1 MSTKK
6 FSDFTEGPVQEGDHK
21 FSDIEIVW
29 RSHIN
34 VMTKARRNGQI
45 WMLKSLT
52 EDVADDL
59 LYQEML
65 YKECRLLMQ
74 VQGHKSI
81 VRCTG
86 MENVEGLGDAI
97 VMEYVEGK
105 NLAEMITQGN
115 ALTTQERL
123 RIFRELLDA
132 VEYLHQSGCV
142 HCDLKPENIMLTHV
156 GKNVKLIDFG
166 FTDSDSY
173 YILKQASGTHGYMP
187 PDRESGKTP
196 DARTD
201 IYALGKILEDLGL
214 GDAYAEV
221 IARCQK
227 PAAQRYS
234 TVSELR
240 TDLDASVRKYHK
252 RQRIHKMLKWLGGI
266 ALAICLLLAVF
277 YGISLFRSRNVIHKG
292 DTFKTALDFLRP
304 FGINE
309 TETPWG
315 NVLEGRKQLLLW
327 GPEYK
332 NARWH
337 NSGDATQMYPTITE
351 QWGPEGA
358 EPELIHTRNKE
369 HHWMYSRLDELRL
382 TFMKNFVDTG
392 YVFLGVYR
400 MSLTQSDTTKVVWVR
415 VAEEV
420 DIDDLDAVE
429 ALRNEPRD

>member
-21 FSDIEIVW
+21 FSDIEIVR

-34 VMTKARRNGQI
+34 VMTKARRDGRI
-45 WMLKSLT
+45 WILKSLA
-52 EDVADDL
+52 EDLADDL

-65 YKECRLLMQ
+65 NKECRLLMQ

-86 MENVEGLGDAI
+86 MENVE
-97 VMEYVEGK
+97 
-105 NLAEMITQGN
+105 
-115 ALTTQERL
+115 
-123 RIFRELLDA
+123 
-132 VEYLHQSGCV
+132 
-142 HCDLKPENIMLTHV
+142 
-156 GKNVKLIDFG
+156 
-166 FTDSDSY
+166 
-173 YILKQASGTHGYMP
+173 
-187 PDRESGKTP
+187 
-196 DARTD
+196 
-201 IYALGKILEDLGL
+201 GL

-252 RQRIHKMLKWLGGI
+252 RQRIRKVLKWLGGI

-277 YGISLFRSRNVIHKG
+277 YGISLFRSSNVIHKG